1 MICSQNEIKYYN
13 DFQLANFNTLK
24 IKSVA
29 KYFYIPDNY
38 GEMISLFKKFRK
50 NSPIVLGNGSNVLFS
65 SQGVDNPIIYT
76 GKIQNIICFNGIL
89 EAECGIK
96 TQALAK
102 FCLEKK
108 LTGLEFLI
116 GIPATLGGAIYM
128 NAGAHQ
134 SSISDKLVSVK
145 VYDIAN
151 SKILTLKRDDLN
163 FSYRH
168 SVLQSNNYILLSAK
182 FALKTGKKDE
192 IKSKMDEYLIFR
204 KERQPNLALPNSG
217 SVFKNPKN
225 SDLSAGALID
235 KCGFRGETIGD
246 AQVWQNHCNFIVN
259 KGNATSIDY
268 TDLVFKIYTKV
279 KEKFNVELEP
289 EIVYIGKMT
298 KGEKEKWKIL
308 KK

>member
-1 MICSQNEIKYYN
+1 MICSQNEIKHYR
-13 DFQLANFNTLK
+13 DFQLTNFNTLK
-24 IKSVA
+24 IKSIA

-38 GEMISLFKKFRK
+38 GEMISLFKKFK
-50 NSPIVLGNGSNVLFS
+50 DNTPIVLGNGSNLLFS
-65 SQGVDNPIIYT
+65 SQGVDEPIIHT
-76 GKIQNIICFNGIL
+76 AKIQLITYFNGVL
-89 EAECGIK
+89 EAECGTK

-102 FCLEKK
+102 FCLDKK

-128 NAGAHQ
+128 NAGAHG
-134 SSISDKLVSVK
+134 SSISDKLISVK

-168 SVLQSNNYILLSAK
+168 SIFQSNNYVLLSAK
-182 FALKTGKKDE
+182 FALKTGVKEE
-192 IKSKMDEYLIFR
+192 IKAKMDEYLIFR
-204 KERQPNLALPNSG
+204 KERQPNLALPNAG

-225 SDLSAGALID
+225 SEFSAGALID
-235 KCGFRGETIGD
+235 KCGFRGESIND

-279 KEKFNVELEP
+279 KEKFNIELEP
-289 EIVYIGKMT
+289 EIVYVGKMT